1 MKREAQEWLRW
12 NPLEGEV
19 DAWVAVG
26 EAQYK
31 EFCEVTSGEGYR
43 DDVLLDAVRSSLER
57 SFSLV
62 VVESCYFQTTFDWV
76 EAGFLFPEL
85 QCEVEGRTW
94 IAGYQ
99 HTFHINRRNDIEV
112 HPATLFR
119 SRDGL
124 KMWVDW
130 MEPDV
135 VTRRVSFERI
145 LQTGT
150 IPASKASPFLAG
162 HLARLEGAA
171 EASLEDPMA
180 SLKACSIP
188 NSAKAGILEHLEG
201 GERATRYRVAVAS
214 AQYAAGLPYERAWKY
229 WQTAGRVLAN

>member
-1 MKREAQEWLRW
+1 MMEAQEWLRW

-19 DAWVAVG
+19 DAWAAVG

-43 DDVLLDAVRSSLER
+43 DDVLLDAVLSSLSK
-57 SFSLV
+57 SFSQI

-76 EAGFLFPEL
+76 EAGFLFPEV
-85 QCEVEGRTW
+85 QCAVEGRTW
-94 IAGYQ
+94 IGGYQ

-112 HPATLFR
+112 HPASLFR
-119 SRDGL
+119 SMDGL
-124 KMWVDW
+124 KLWVDW

-135 VTRRVSFERI
+135 VTRRDSFERI
-145 LQTGT
+145 LETST

-171 EASLEDPMA
+171 GAELEDPLA
-180 SLKACSIP
+180 SLKACSIS
-188 NSAKAGILEHLEG
+188 NSAKAGILEHLETP
-201 GERATRYRVAVAS
+201 EPVTRYRLAVAAAKY
-214 AQYAAGLPYERAWKY
+214 AQELPYERAWKY